1 MSILFFINLP
11 KFFNRTKNFT
21 ENDVALV
28 TGASRGLGHNIV
40 QELLR
45 RGVKHVYALDINEPS
60 TRLAGVEYVY
70 CDVGNEDE
78 LKSKLTEL
86 VRDLAERKLQVTIC
100 VNNAGIRH
108 SESLMNLSDDSIRRI
123 FNINTFSHIWTIKTL
138 VLNHLAESSVPD
150 KHQRLFIT
158 SISSVLG
165 ELGPKNLP
173 AYCGSKAALTQI
185 YESLRQELSEYRLI
199 LLLLV
204 IPGQLN
210 TSMFQDVVPTKQLLA
225 PIVRSDK
232 LAFKIVERIQKNQ
245 SGVLCAPLY
254 ATVLPAIR
262 VLPMWLQTVF
272 RWFTDMDNKVIDQTE
287 KIK

>member
-1 MSILFFINLP
+1 M
-11 KFFNRTKNFT
+11 
-21 ENDVALV
+21 

-60 TRLAGVEYVY
+60 TKLTGVEYVY

-138 VLNHLAESSVPD
+138 VLSHLAESPVQD
-150 KHQRLFIT
+150 KHKRLFIT

-165 ELGPKNLP
+165 ELGPKNLS
-173 AYCGSKAALTQI
+173 AYSGSKAALTQI

-232 LAFKIVERIQKNQ
+232 LAAKIVERIQKNQ

-254 ATVLPAIR
+254 AKVLPAIR

-287 KIK
+287 KNK